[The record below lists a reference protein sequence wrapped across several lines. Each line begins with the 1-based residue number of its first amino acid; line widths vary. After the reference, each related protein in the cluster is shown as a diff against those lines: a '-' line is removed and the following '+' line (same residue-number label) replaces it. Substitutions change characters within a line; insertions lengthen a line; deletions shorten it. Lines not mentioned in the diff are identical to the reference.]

1 MGGRRGGAEMIRC
14 GLAVGAEEEEEEEEE
29 EGVEVMFSN
38 SQLET
43 RRRGNEW

>member
-1 MGGRRGGAEMIRC
+1 MIRC
-14 GLAVGAEEEEEEEEE
+14 GLAVGAEEEEEEE

>member
-1 MGGRRGGAEMIRC
+1 MIRC
-14 GLAVGAEEEEEEEEE
+14 GLAVGAEEEEE